1 MMSVVIRSRRNG
13 AAMARPKTRPAGTE
27 PARFREQLSE
37 IIGGESAYRNFKQLL
52 AGIPPEA
59 RGKRVRQLPY
69 SAWELLE
76 HLRIAQEDILE
87 YTREPNHESPA
98 WPDGYWPKT
107 PEPPSSAAWQ
117 KSVKKFA
124 SDLQAMQN
132 FVEDPATRLFKP
144 LAPGIEH
151 TVAREAMLLAQHNAY
166 HLGQLAVLKRL
177 FGLM

>member
-1 MMSVVIRSRRNG
+1 MTQRE
-13 AAMARPKTRPAGTE
+13 TRAE
-27 PARFREQLSE
+27 AARFREQLSE
-37 IIGGESAYRNFKQLL
+37 IVGGESAYTSFKQLL
-52 AGIPPEA
+52 GGIPREA

-87 YTREPNHESPA
+87 YTRDPDHESPA

-107 PEPPSSAAWQ
+107 PEPPNSAAWQ

-124 SDLQAMQN
+124 SDLEAMQEL
-132 FVEDPATRLFKP
+132 VDDPATRLFKP
-144 LAPGIEH
+144 LAPGLEH

-177 FGLM
+177 LGLM